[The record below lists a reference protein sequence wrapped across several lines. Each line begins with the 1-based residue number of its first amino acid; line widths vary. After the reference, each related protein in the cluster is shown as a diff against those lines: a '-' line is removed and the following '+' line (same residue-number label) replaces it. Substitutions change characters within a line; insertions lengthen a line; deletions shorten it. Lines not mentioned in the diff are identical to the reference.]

1 MNAFSDVLQAL
12 KEVVGDDT
20 YSMMVDIHKKSLF
33 AAPKPDNREEEK
45 SDKISM
51 INIQL
56 GELKQLVTV
65 PSKIEA
71 AGMQKAVKDIESAK

>member
-1 MNAFSDVLQAL
+1 
-12 KEVVGDDT
+12 
-20 YSMMVDIHKKSLF
+20 
-33 AAPKPDNREEEK
+33 
-45 SDKISM
+45 M

-71 AGMQKAVKDIESAK
+71 AGMQKAVKDIESAN